1 MDNIHHIY
9 QEIAKLNR
17 MIDEAIKSSTE
28 DQGYIQA
35 LCQRLNSEMDAL
47 WLEENHG

>member
-1 MDNIHHIY
+1 MNNIHHICK
-9 QEIAKLNR
+9 EITRLNR
-17 MIDEAIKSSTE
+17 LIDEAISSSTE

-47 WLEENHG
+47 FLEENHG